1 MTTLP
6 THHSVIITKQPK
18 SERPPQFVSKRNS
31 TTDQQNVTQTTFNFG
46 NLGEDKYRDI
56 PLPIAQSVKERA
68 VSPKNGSKND
78 KIFVVNK
85 KSRSSVVNQRSCF
98 SKQTIL
104 LSHGDTYREIYEF
117 TNKINESLQRHYPPQ
132 NP

>member
-18 SERPPQFVSKRNS
+18 SERPQFVSKRNS
-31 TTDQQNVTQTTFNFG
+31 TTDQQNVTQTMFNFS
-46 NLGEDKYRDI
+46 NLGEDKYREI
-56 PLPIAQSVKERA
+56 PLPIAQSTKERA
-68 VSPKNGSKND
+68 VSPKSKSNKND

>member
-1 MTTLP
+1 M
-6 THHSVIITKQPK
+6 
-18 SERPPQFVSKRNS
+18 
-31 TTDQQNVTQTTFNFG
+31 NVTQTNFNFS
-46 NLGEDKYRDI
+46 NLGDDKYREI

-68 VSPKNGSKND
+68 VSPKSRSNND

-117 TNKINESLQRHYPPQ
+117 TNKINQSLQRHYPPQ